1 MTTTPTGQHGDPP
14 ETLAELLDDLEGRP
28 ALSVEADLDVD
39 LDGHRA
45 SVVGY
50 DDLVALDLPSL
61 PAAISLYRD
70 RPVAAMDAAALLSS
84 VGLTAEIRVRGV
96 PVARIG
102 DDAVPSG
109 LARRLGLGPVEL
121 VPEGAVLALT
131 RRRV

>member
-1 MTTTPTGQHGDPP
+1 MTTTPTGQRDGPP
-14 ETLAELLDDLEGRP
+14 ETLAELLDDLERQP
-28 ALSVEADLDVD
+28 PLSVEADLRVD

-61 PAAISLYRD
+61 PAALALYRD
-70 RPVAAMDAAALLSS
+70 SPVGVMDAAALLSS
-84 VGLTAEIRVRGV
+84 VGMTAELRVRGV

-102 DDAVPSG
+102 DAAAPSG

-131 RRRV
+131 RRRG